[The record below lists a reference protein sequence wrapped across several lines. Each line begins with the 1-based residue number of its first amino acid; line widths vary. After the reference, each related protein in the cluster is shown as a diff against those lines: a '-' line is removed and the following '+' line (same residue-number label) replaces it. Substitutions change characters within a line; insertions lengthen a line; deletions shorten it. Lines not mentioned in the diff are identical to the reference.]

1 MDFSKVNGKIFFN
14 NSFVESK
21 KAKVHVLNHSLHFAT
36 SIFEGIGVYNNKPLF
51 LGEHIN
57 RLFLSADLMRLK
69 INLTKNKILDVCN
82 KLVKINKID
91 NGYIRPLIFRSS
103 HSMSPETSNCKSQVA
118 IASWKWGKLFKK
130 KFLSLNISKYPKL
143 NEKIYPTQAKSSGS
157 YQISVIE
164 RSRIEKTKFDD
175 CLMLD
180 MNKNVAE
187 TSACN
192 IFWIK
197 KNTVYTP
204 KEHSILNGV
213 TRRCIIKLCKDNN
226 IKLKI
231 NDYKIKNLLSAES
244 VFITGTAAEIQMVKN
259 IENKKFQIKSNI
271 IEFLKYK
278 YENLKKIGPNFI
290 KYI

>member
-130 KFLSLNISKYPKL
+130 KFLSLSISKYPKL

-213 TRRCIIKLCKDNN
+213 TRKCIIKLCKDNN